1 MDLNKKQ
8 LIDITKITYI
18 ENFVSFKE
26 ILDFNKLVFFLD
38 RLEPNIVQHPHK
50 IKLNFFDLLP
60 EGKQIQ
66 ETIKECFSYNNEKM
80 NTCLFASLT
89 KQGGT
94 ESHMDEETVFLIP
107 TIGQIVY
114 NIYNKHSYESYFL
127 KPGDLLVIPKQIM
140 HAAIPICPRITIS
153 VGIFN

>member
-50 IKLNFFDLLP
+50 IKLNFF
-60 EGKQIQ
+60 
-66 ETIKECFSYNNEKM
+66 
-80 NTCLFASLT
+80 
-89 KQGGT
+89 
-94 ESHMDEETVFLIP
+94 
-107 TIGQIVY
+107 
-114 NIYNKHSYESYFL
+114 
-127 KPGDLLVIPKQIM
+127 
-140 HAAIPICPRITIS
+140 
-153 VGIFN
+153 